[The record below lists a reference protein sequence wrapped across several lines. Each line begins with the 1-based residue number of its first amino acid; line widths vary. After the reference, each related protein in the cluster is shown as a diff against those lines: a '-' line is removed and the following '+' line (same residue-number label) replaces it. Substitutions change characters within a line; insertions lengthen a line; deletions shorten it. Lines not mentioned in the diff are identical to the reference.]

1 MRLRAV
7 ALLAWGAF
15 LTWLWLGG
23 RAATYIGP
31 RTAWVVPFGAIALL
45 GCGVACLLAARGQ
58 HAHSRDW
65 WGGVLLVSP
74 IVAVLATPSPQLGAY
89 AAHRKAP
96 AMQARA
102 QIDREHIDRA
112 KPISLTEIVAGNVD
126 EDTRNQVGAHDGRAA
141 KVSGIVT
148 KVARGRIDVTRFQIW
163 CCAADATPYTVT
175 VRGTGLGR
183 RFRLN
188 QWVAVNGSL
197 KDSGGHIYDVM
208 ASDVHRAPKPADPYL

>member
-1 MRLRAV
+1 MRAA

-45 GCGVACLLAARGQ
+45 GCGIACLALVRTVRA
-58 HAHSRDW
+58 DW

-96 AMQARA
+96 LVQV
-102 QIDREHIDRA
+102 QLDRGHIDRA
-112 KPISLTEIVAGNVD
+112 KPITLTEIVAGNVD
-126 EDTRNQVGAHDGRAA
+126 EDTRTQVGAHEGRAA

-148 KVARGRIDVTRFQIW
+148 KAARGRIDVTRFRIW
-163 CCAADATPYTVT
+163 CCAADATPFTVT
-175 VRGTGLGR
+175 VRTAK
-183 RFRLN
+183 RFKLN
-188 QWVAVNGSL
+188 QWVAVKGSL
-197 KDSGGHIYDVM
+197 RDSGGHIYEVM

>member
-1 MRLRAV
+1 MRLRAA

-15 LTWLWLGG
+15 LTWLWFSG

-31 RTAWVVPFGAIALL
+31 RTAWVVPFGAVALL
-45 GCGVACLLAARGQ
+45 GCGVACLAFVRE
-58 HAHSRDW
+58 SRSDW

-96 AMQARA
+96 ARPE
-102 QIDREHIDRA
+102 IGHVDRA

-126 EDTRNQVGAHDGRAA
+126 EDTRDQVGAHDGRAA
-141 KVSGIVT
+141 RVSGIVT

-175 VRGTGLGR
+175 VRTAK
-183 RFRLN
+183 RFKLN
-188 QWVAVNGSL
+188 QWVAVTGSL
-197 KDSGGHIYDVM
+197 RDSGGHIYEVM